1 MKVQVLIDNIEGFV
15 TGTQFAASPD
25 TAYSNT
31 ADFDAD
37 GQSRTRKLF
46 GEWGLSV
53 YVEFEGKRYLLDTG
67 ASHLFAKNAGVMGV
81 DLTKVD
87 VGILSHAHYDHANGM
102 ARFFALNK
110 TAPFY
115 LRKGVAENCYHAHKL
130 FGRLTYHEY
139 IGIHKGWLKRFA
151 DRIRYAEGDMQIAP
165 NVYLVPHKDN
175 VVNSESRAGIG
186 LAAGLSVKENG
197 TYRYDSFDHE
207 QSLVFDTPQGLF
219 IMNSCSHAGADN
231 IVKEIEATFPGK
243 RIYAILGG
251 FHLFRYKDA
260 DVRAFAERLRELDVQ
275 RIYTGHCTGDR
286 AYAILHEVL
295 GDRVQQ
301 MHCGMI
307 IE

>member
-1 MKVQVLIDNIEGFV
+1 MKVQVLIDNIEGYCC
-15 TGTQFAASPD
+15 S
-25 TAYSNT
+25 
-31 ADFDAD
+31 
-37 GQSRTRKLF
+37 RKLF

-81 DLTKVD
+81 DLSKVD
-87 VGILSHAHYDHANGM
+87 IGILSHAHYDHANGL
-102 ARFFALNK
+102 AKFFSLNK

-175 VVNSESRAGIG
+175 VMSPESRAGIAQ
-186 LAAGLSVKENG
+186 AAGLSVKENG
-197 TYRYDSFDHE
+197 MYRYDSFDHE

-231 IVKEIEATFPGK
+231 IVKEIEMTFPDK

-251 FHLFRYKDA
+251 FPCTTISRGRHNWKRITACSPTASRSLRNSTNAGFARLCPTGRFCRGR
-260 DVRAFAERLRELDVQ
+260 RA
-275 RIYTGHCTGDR
+275 
-286 AYAILHEVL
+286 
-295 GDRVQQ
+295 
-301 MHCGMI
+301 
-307 IE
+307 

>member
-1 MKVQVLIDNIEGFV
+1 MKVQVLIDNISSFTEGER
-15 TGTQFAASPD
+15 P
-25 TAYSNT
+25 
-31 ADFDAD
+31 
-37 GQSRTRKLF
+37 RKLF

-81 DLTKVD
+81 DLSKVD
-87 VGILSHAHYDHANGM
+87 IGILSHAHYDHANGM
-102 ARFFALNK
+102 AKFFALNK

-115 LRKGVAENCYHAHKL
+115 VRKGVAENCYHAHKL

-165 NVYLVPHKDN
+165 NVYLVPHKTAGLEN
-175 VVNSESRAGIG
+175 IGERAH
-186 LAAGLSVKENG
+186 LSVKENG
-197 TYRYDSFDHE
+197 KFRYDSFDHE

-219 IMNSCSHAGADN
+219 VMNSCSHAGADN

-243 RIYAILGG
+243 KIYALLGG
-251 FHLFRYKDA
+251 FHLFRYKD
-260 DVRAFAERLRELDVQ
+260 DVVRAFAERLRALDVQ
-275 RIYTGHCTGDR
+275 KIYTGHCTGDR

-301 MHCGMI
+301 MRCGMVYLHTFTS
-307 IE
+307 

>member
-1 MKVQVLIDNIEGFV
+1 MKVQVFIDNISSFTEGER
-15 TGTQFAASPD
+15 P
-25 TAYSNT
+25 
-31 ADFDAD
+31 
-37 GQSRTRKLF
+37 RKLF

-81 DLTKVD
+81 DLSKVD
-87 VGILSHAHYDHANGM
+87 IGILSHAHYDHANGM
-102 ARFFALNK
+102 AKFFALNK

-115 LRKGVAENCYHAHKL
+115 VRKGVAENCYHAHKL

-165 NVYLVPHKDN
+165 NVYLVPHKTAGLEN
-175 VVNSESRAGIG
+175 IGERAH
-186 LAAGLSVKENG
+186 LSVKENG
-197 TYRYDSFDHE
+197 KFRYDSFDHE

-219 IMNSCSHAGADN
+219 VMNSCSHAGADN

-243 RIYAILGG
+243 KIYALLGG
-251 FHLFRYKDA
+251 FHLFRYKD
-260 DVRAFAERLRELDVQ
+260 DVVRAFAERLRALDVQ
-275 RIYTGHCTGDR
+275 KIYTGHCTGDR
-286 AYAILHEVL
+286 AYAILHDVL

-301 MHCGMI
+301 MRCGMI
-307 IE
+307 YLHTFTS

>member
-1 MKVQVLIDNIEGFV
+1 MKVQVLIDNIEGYCC
-15 TGTQFAASPD
+15 S
-25 TAYSNT
+25 
-31 ADFDAD
+31 
-37 GQSRTRKLF
+37 RKLF

-87 VGILSHAHYDHANGM
+87 IGILSHAHYDHANGL
-102 ARFFALNK
+102 AKFFSLNK

-165 NVYLVPHKDN
+165 NVYLVPHKTAGLDRIG
-175 VVNSESRAGIG
+175 ERAH
-186 LAAGLSVKENG
+186 LSVKENG

-231 IVKEIEATFPGK
+231 IVKEIEMTFPDK

-251 FHLFRYKDA
+251 FHLFRYKDGE
-260 DVRAFAERLRELDVQ
+260 VRAFAERLRELDVQ

-286 AYAILHEVL
+286 AYAILREIL
-295 GDRVQQ
+295 GERVPT
-301 MHCGMI
+301 
-307 IE
+307 

>member
-15 TGTQFAASPD
+15 TGTQFAARPD
-25 TAYSNT
+25 TASS
-31 ADFDAD
+31 DAD

-81 DLTKVD
+81 DLSKVD
-87 VGILSHAHYDHANGM
+87 IGILSHAHYDHANGM

-165 NVYLVPHKDN
+165 NVYLVPHKTAGL
-175 VVNSESRAGIG
+175 ESIGERAH
-186 LAAGLSVKENG
+186 LSVKENG

-243 RIYAILGG
+243 RIYAMLGG
-251 FHLFRYKDA
+251 FHLFRYRDEV
-260 DVRAFAERLRELDVQ
+260 VRAFAERLRELDVQ
-275 RIYTGHCTGDR
+275 KIYTGHCTGNR
-286 AYAILHEVL
+286 AYEILRGVL

-301 MHCGMI
+301 MRCGMVL
-307 IE
+307 

>member
-15 TGTQFAASPD
+15 TGTQFAARPD
-25 TAYSNT
+25 TASS
-31 ADFDAD
+31 DAD

-81 DLTKVD
+81 DLSKVD
-87 VGILSHAHYDHANGM
+87 IGILSHAHYDHANGM
-102 ARFFALNK
+102 ARFFAINK

-165 NVYLVPHKDN
+165 NVYLVPHKTAGL
-175 VVNSESRAGIG
+175 ESIGERAH
-186 LAAGLSVKENG
+186 LSVKENG

-243 RIYAILGG
+243 KIYAMLGG
-251 FHLFRYKDA
+251 FHLFRYKDEV
-260 DVRAFAERLRELDVQ
+260 VRAFAERLRELDVQ

-286 AYAILHEVL
+286 AYEILREVL

-301 MHCGMI
+301 MRCGMVI
-307 IE
+307 SV

>member
-15 TGTQFAASPD
+15 TGTQFAARPD
-25 TAYSNT
+25 TASS
-31 ADFDAD
+31 DAV

-81 DLTKVD
+81 DLSKVD
-87 VGILSHAHYDHANGM
+87 IGILSHAHYDHANGM

-165 NVYLVPHKDN
+165 NVYLVPHKTAGL
-175 VVNSESRAGIG
+175 ESIGERAH
-186 LAAGLSVKENG
+186 LSVKENG

-243 RIYAILGG
+243 RIYAMLGG
-251 FHLFRYKDA
+251 FHLFRYKDEV
-260 DVRAFAERLRELDVQ
+260 VRAFAERLRELDVQ
-275 RIYTGHCTGDR
+275 RIYTGHCTGNR
-286 AYAILHEVL
+286 AYEILREVL

-301 MHCGMI
+301 MHCGMVVTV
-307 IE
+307 

>member
-1 MKVQVLIDNIEGFV
+1 MKVQVLIDNISSFTEGER
-15 TGTQFAASPD
+15 P
-25 TAYSNT
+25 
-31 ADFDAD
+31 
-37 GQSRTRKLF
+37 RKLF

-81 DLTKVD
+81 DLSKVD
-87 VGILSHAHYDHANGM
+87 IGILSHAHYDHANGL
-102 ARFFALNK
+102 AKFFALNK

-165 NVYLVPHKDN
+165 NVYLVPHKTAGLEN
-175 VVNSESRAGIG
+175 IGERAH
-186 LAAGLSVKENG
+186 LSVKENG
-197 TYRYDSFDHE
+197 KFRYDSFDHE

-219 IMNSCSHAGADN
+219 VMNSCSHAGADN

-243 RIYAILGG
+243 KIYALLGG
-251 FHLFRYKDA
+251 FHLFRYKD
-260 DVRAFAERLRELDVQ
+260 DVVRAFAERLRALDVQ
-275 RIYTGHCTGDR
+275 KIYTGHCTGDR

-301 MHCGMI
+301 MRCGMVYLHTFTS
-307 IE
+307 